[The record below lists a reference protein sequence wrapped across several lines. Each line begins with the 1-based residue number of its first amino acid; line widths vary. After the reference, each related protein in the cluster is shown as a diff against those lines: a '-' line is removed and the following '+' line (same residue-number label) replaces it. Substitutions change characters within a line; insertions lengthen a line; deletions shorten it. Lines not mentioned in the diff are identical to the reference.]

1 MPAKA
6 AQFFWTWLAWL
17 LCTYCAQERG
27 LGMARMEKFEPAI
40 KVSTDFAEDKD
51 IQLWLMM
58 GRMAFFFCM
67 WSAMILPIVLVIMFR
82 F

>member
-1 MPAKA
+1 
-6 AQFFWTWLAWL
+6 
-17 LCTYCAQERG
+17 
-27 LGMARMEKFEPAI
+27 MARMEKFEPAT
-40 KVSTDFAEDKD
+40 KVGTDFAEDRD
-51 IQLWLMM
+51 IQLWLLM